1 LCALSSH
8 VSASTPFYTLSLHD
22 ALPISVAAL
31 ERSRIARES
40 AVTGAHGDRSARCL
54 AIVGAREDRNPEPPG
69 ELLHLDAFEEIHRP
83 ERRVDGRGVVADGD
97 PRDAVELVF
106 HRTRTT
112 TEEVGHLGATEPAAA
127 PEIRGRVRS
136 EQVAHGARHR

>member
-83 ERRVDGRGVVADGD
+83 ERDRKSTRLNSSHVKISY
-97 PRDAVELVF
+97 AVFCL
-106 HRTRTT
+106 
-112 TEEVGHLGATEPAAA
+112 
-127 PEIRGRVRS
+127 
-136 EQVAHGARHR
+136 QKKK